1 MSSIRSILVH
11 RLEKLD
17 EARRA
22 WEWLQTEY
30 SYDRDFYR
38 YCEWWLN
45 QLDEDAE
52 KIRILLEGNDN

>member
-1 MSSIRSILVH
+1 MNNTREILLH
-11 RLEKLD
+11 RRERLD
-17 EARRA
+17 EARWA

-38 YCEWWLN
+38 NCEWWLN

-52 KIRILLEGNDN
+52 KIRILLERNDD

>member
-1 MSSIRSILVH
+1 MNNIRDILL
-11 RLEKLD
+11 RRQERLD

-30 SYDRDFYR
+30 SYDRGFYR

-52 KIRILLEGNDN
+52 KIRILLERNDN